1 MSLISVGEVSGRAD
15 VMGSRTVQPA
25 FIRPLR
31 RLRRTCGPAE
41 VAGNIR
47 GEHVT
52 RLTVSKAV
60 YEPSPH
66 PRKIATMADTA
77 MNSASNPATHTA
89 STDLAA
95 ELRADVRR
103 VSTLLGESLVRQ
115 HGPELLDLVE
125 QVRLLTKESKEA
137 ARGGAAATGPWSAHD
152 VVAQV
157 RELLASLPLEQATEL
172 VRAFAFYFHLVNAA
186 EQVHR
191 VRGLRTRPEKDGWLA
206 RAVSEIAAQAGAG
219 VLQDVVNDLDVR
231 PIFTAHPTEASR
243 RSVLDKIRK
252 LSDVLAEPTAEGTSA
267 RHRQDRQLSEIID
280 QMWQTDELR
289 QVRPTPVDEAR
300 NAIYYLSGILTDA
313 MPEMLT
319 DLSELLSEHGV
330 SLPPRNAP
338 IRFGSWIGGDRDG
351 NPNVTAAVTREILQ
365 IQNQHA
371 IRISIAMID
380 ELISVLSNST
390 ALAGVDQEL
399 LDSID
404 ADLKKLPGLDRRVL
418 ELNAQEPYRLKL
430 TCIKAKLI
438 NTGKRVAAGS
448 AHEPGRDY
456 TAAEGLLAELEV
468 LEVSL
473 RKHSAA
479 LAADGALARVRRAL
493 ASFGLHLATLDIR
506 EHADH
511 HHDAVGQLMDRLGG
525 PGIRYAEL
533 SRAERFEVLGSEL
546 ASRRPLSG
554 HPIKLDGVADGTYDV
569 FREIRRALRT
579 YGPDVIET
587 YIISMTRG
595 ADDVL
600 AAAVL
605 AREAGLVQIHGEA
618 PYARIG
624 FAPLLETVE
633 ELRASAEIVDL
644 LLSDPSYRDV
654 VRLRGDVQEIMLG
667 YSDSNKESGVM
678 TSQWEIHKTQRK
690 LRDVAAKH
698 GVRVRLFHGRG
709 GSVGRGGGPTY
720 AAIMAQPHGV
730 LEGEI
735 KFTEQGEVIS
745 DKYSLPELARENLE
759 LSLAAVMQG
768 SALHRSP
775 RTSEDQRERYGHV
788 METVSDAAFDRYRS
802 LIGDP
807 DLPAYFLASTPVE
820 QLGSLNIGS
829 RPSKRP
835 DSGAGLGG
843 LRAIPWVFGWTQS
856 RQIVPGWFGVGSG
869 LMAAREAGHGAE
881 LAEMMDG
888 WQFFRSVLS
897 NVEMTLAKTD
907 LDIAGYYVDTL
918 VPQEL
923 RHLFQAIRAEY
934 ELTVTEI
941 QNLTGENVLLDAQ
954 PELRRSLEVR
964 DQYLDPISYLQVEL
978 LRRIRSEGSDDSVSN
993 AEIDQRLQRAMLITV
1008 NGVAAGLRNTG

>member
-1 MSLISVGEVSGRAD
+1 
-15 VMGSRTVQPA
+15 
-25 FIRPLR
+25 
-31 RLRRTCGPAE
+31 
-41 VAGNIR
+41 
-47 GEHVT
+47 
-52 RLTVSKAV
+52 
-60 YEPSPH
+60 
-66 PRKIATMADTA
+66 MA
-77 MNSASNPATHTA
+77 HTA
-89 STDLAA
+89 TAPETDLAS

-137 ARGGAAATGPWSAHD
+137 ARGGAHATGPWSAHD

-157 RELLASLPLEQATEL
+157 RELLGSLPIEQATDL
-172 VRAFAFYFHLVNAA
+172 VRAFAFYFHLANAA

-191 VRGLRTRPEKDGWLA
+191 VRGLRTRAEKDGWLA
-206 RAVSEIAAQAGAG
+206 KTVADIAAQAGPD
-219 VLQDVVNDLDVR
+219 VLQEVVNGLDVR

-252 LSDVLAEPTAEGTSA
+252 LSDVLSQTTIEGSTA
-267 RHRQDRQLSEIID
+267 RRRQDRQLAEIID

-300 NAIYYLSGILTDA
+300 NAIYYLGGILTDA
-313 MPEMLT
+313 MPEMLSE
-319 DLSELLSEHGV
+319 LSELLGEHGV
-330 SLPPRNAP
+330 TLASKDAP

-365 IQNQHA
+365 IQNQSA
-371 IRISIAMID
+371 IRISIGMID
-380 ELISVLSNST
+380 ELISILSNST
-390 ALAGVDQEL
+390 ALAGADDSL
-399 LDSID
+399 LESID
-404 ADLKKLPGLDRRVL
+404 EDLNKLPGLDKRVL

-438 NTGKRVAAGS
+438 NTGKRVAVNS
-448 AHEPGRDY
+448 NHEHGRDY
-456 TAAEGLLAELEV
+456 SGTEELLADLHLLEL
-468 LEVSL
+468 SL
-473 RKHSAA
+473 RNHSAA
-479 LAADGALARVRRAL
+479 LAADGSLARVRRAI

-511 HHDAVGQLMDRLGG
+511 HHDAVGQLMDRIGG
-525 PGIRYAEL
+525 PGLRYAEL
-533 SRAERFEVLGSEL
+533 SRKERFEVLGSEL

-554 HPIKLDGVADGTYDV
+554 HPIKLDGAADGTYDV
-569 FREIRRALRT
+569 FREIRRALRM

-605 AREAGLVQIHGEA
+605 AREAGLVNLFGDK
-618 PYARIG
+618 PYAKLG

-633 ELRASAEIVDL
+633 ELRASAEIIDQ
-644 LLSDPSYRDV
+644 LLSDPSYREL
-654 VRLRGDVQEIMLG
+654 VRLRGDIQEVMLG

-720 AAIMAQPHGV
+720 DAILAQPNGV

-759 LSLAAVMQG
+759 LSLAAVLQG
-768 SALHRSP
+768 SALHRDP

-788 METVSDAAFDRYRS
+788 MEAISDAAFDRYRK
-802 LIGDP
+802 LIDHP
-807 DLPAYFLASTPVE
+807 DLPAYFMASTPVE

-869 LMAAREAGHGAE
+869 LKAAREAGHSAQ
-881 LAEMMDG
+881 LVEMMDH
-888 WQFFRSVLS
+888 WHFFRSVLS

-907 LDIAGYYVDTL
+907 MDIAGYYVSTL
-918 VPQEL
+918 VPEEL
-923 RHLFQAIRAEY
+923 HHLFRTIREEY
-934 ELTVTEI
+934 ELTVAEVRK
-941 QNLTGENVLLDAQ
+941 LTGENLLLDAQ
-954 PELRRSLEVR
+954 PTLKRSLEIR

-978 LRRIRSEGSDDSVSN
+978 LRRIRTESEISG
-993 AEIDQRLQRAMLITV
+993 AEIDERLQRAMLITV

>member
-1 MSLISVGEVSGRAD
+1 MHSD
-15 VMGSRTVQPA
+15 
-25 FIRPLR
+25 
-31 RLRRTCGPAE
+31 
-41 VAGNIR
+41 
-47 GEHVT
+47 
-52 RLTVSKAV
+52 
-60 YEPSPH
+60 
-66 PRKIATMADTA
+66 
-77 MNSASNPATHTA
+77 
-89 STDLAA
+89 TDLAA

-137 ARGGAAATGPWSAHD
+137 ARGGADATGPWSSYD

-157 RELLASLPLEQATEL
+157 RELLGSLPLDQATDL
-172 VRAFAFYFHLVNAA
+172 VRAFAFYFHLANAA

-191 VRGLRTRPEKDGWLA
+191 VRGLRTRQEKDGWLA
-206 RAVSEIAAQAGAG
+206 KAVEEIADQAGNS
-219 VLQDVVNDLDVR
+219 VLQEVVNELDVR

-243 RSVLDKIRK
+243 RSVLDKIRR
-252 LSDVLAEPTAEGTSA
+252 LSDILAESTQEGTSA
-267 RHRQDRQLSEIID
+267 RRRQDRNLSEVID

-300 NAIYYLSGILTDA
+300 NAIYYLTGILSDA
-313 MPEMLT
+313 MPEMLS
-319 DLSELLSEHGV
+319 DLSELLTEHGV
-330 SLPPRNAP
+330 TLPPEKAP

-351 NPNVTAAVTREILQ
+351 NPSVTAAVTREILQ

-371 IRISIAMID
+371 VRISIGLID
-380 ELISVLSNST
+380 GLISILSNST
-390 ALAGVDQEL
+390 ALAGADQEL

-404 ADLKKLPGLDRRVL
+404 VDLGNLPGIDRRVL

-438 NTGKRVAAGS
+438 NTGRRVSAGS

-456 TAAEGLLAELEV
+456 TATAELLAELGL
-468 LEVSL
+468 LERSL
-473 RKHSAA
+473 RNHHAA
-479 LAADGALARVRRAL
+479 LAADGALSRVRRAIS
-493 ASFGLHLATLDIR
+493 SFGLHLATLDIR

-525 PGIRYAEL
+525 PGVRYAEL
-533 SRAERFEVLGSEL
+533 SRAERLEVLGSEL

-605 AREAGLVQIHGEA
+605 AREAGLVNLFGEA
-618 PYARIG
+618 PYAKIG

-633 ELRASAEIVDL
+633 ELRASAEIVDR
-644 LLSDPSYRDV
+644 LLSDSSYREL

-678 TSQWEIHKTQRK
+678 TSQWEIYKTQRK

-720 AAIMAQPHGV
+720 DAIMAQPNGV

-759 LSLAAVMQG
+759 LSLAAVLQG
-768 SALHRSP
+768 SALHRAP
-775 RTSEDQRERYGHV
+775 RTSEDQRVRYGDV
-788 METVSDAAFDRYRS
+788 METVSDAAFDRYRA
-802 LIGDP
+802 LIDDP
-807 DLPAYFLASTPVE
+807 DLPAYFMASTPVE

-835 DSGAGLGG
+835 DSGAGLEG

-869 LMAAREAGHGAE
+869 LKAAREAGNSAQ
-881 LAEMMDG
+881 LKEMIEG
-888 WQFFRSVLS
+888 WHFFRSVIS

-907 LDIAGYYVDTL
+907 MDIAGYYVSTL
-918 VPQEL
+918 VPEEL
-923 RHLFQAIRAEY
+923 HHLFRAIRDEY
-934 ELTVTEI
+934 ELTVEEI
-941 QNLTGENVLLDAQ
+941 QNLTGEHVILDAQ
-954 PELRRSLEVR
+954 PTLKRSLEIR

-978 LRRIRSEGSDDSVSN
+978 LRRVRAEAGATISG
-993 AEIDQRLQRAMLITV
+993 AEIDERLQRAMLITV

>member
-1 MSLISVGEVSGRAD
+1 
-15 VMGSRTVQPA
+15 
-25 FIRPLR
+25 
-31 RLRRTCGPAE
+31 
-41 VAGNIR
+41 
-47 GEHVT
+47 
-52 RLTVSKAV
+52 
-60 YEPSPH
+60 
-66 PRKIATMADTA
+66 MADTA
-77 MNSASNPATHTA
+77 LTSG
-89 STDLAA
+89 TDLAS

-137 ARGGAAATGPWSAHD
+137 ARGGADATGPWSSYD

-157 RELLASLPLEQATEL
+157 RELLGSLPLDQATDL
-172 VRAFAFYFHLVNAA
+172 VRAFAFYFHLANAA

-191 VRGLRTRPEKDGWLA
+191 VRGLRSRQEKDGWLA
-206 RAVSEIAAQAGAG
+206 KAVAEIAEQAGSA
-219 VLQDVVNDLDVR
+219 VLQDVVNELDVR

-243 RSVLDKIRK
+243 RSVLDKIRR
-252 LSDVLAEPTAEGTSA
+252 LSDVLAESTSEGTSA
-267 RHRQDRQLSEIID
+267 RRRQDRHLAEVID

-300 NAIYYLSGILTDA
+300 NAIYYLTGILSDA
-313 MPEMLT
+313 MPEMLS
-319 DLSELLSEHGV
+319 DLSDLLTEHGV
-330 SLPPRNAP
+330 TLPATKAP

-351 NPNVTAAVTREILQ
+351 NPNVTAGVTREILQ
-365 IQNQHA
+365 IHNQHA
-371 IRISIAMID
+371 VRISIGLID
-380 ELISVLSNST
+380 GLISILSNST
-390 ALAGVDQEL
+390 ALAGADQAL

-404 ADLKKLPGLDRRVL
+404 VDLGNLPGLDRRVL

-430 TCIKAKLI
+430 TCIKAKLL
-438 NTGKRVAAGS
+438 NTGRRVTAGS

-456 TAAEGLLAELEV
+456 AATAELLAELGL
-468 LEVSL
+468 LESSL
-473 RKHSAA
+473 RNHHAG
-479 LAADGALARVRRAL
+479 LAADGALARVRRAI

-525 PGIRYAEL
+525 PGVRYAEL
-533 SRAERFEVLGSEL
+533 SRAERLEVLGSEL

-605 AREAGLVQIHGEA
+605 AREAGLVNLFGEA

-633 ELRASAEIVDL
+633 ELRASAEIVDA
-644 LLSDPSYRDV
+644 LLSDSSYREL

-720 AAIMAQPHGV
+720 DAIMAQPNGV

-759 LSLAAVMQG
+759 LSLAAVLQG
-768 SALHRSP
+768 SALHRTP

-788 METVSDAAFDRYRS
+788 METISDAAFARYRT
-802 LIGDP
+802 LIDDP
-807 DLPAYFLASTPVE
+807 DLPAYFMSSTPVE

-835 DSGAGLGG
+835 DSGAGLEG

-869 LMAAREAGHGAE
+869 LKAAREAGHSAQ
-881 LAEMMDG
+881 LVEMMEG
-888 WQFFRSVLS
+888 WHFFRSVLS

-907 LDIAGYYVDTL
+907 MDIAGYYVSTL
-918 VPQEL
+918 VPAEL
-923 RHLFQAIRAEY
+923 HHLFHTIRAEY
-934 ELTVTEI
+934 ELTVAEI
-941 QNLTGENVLLDAQ
+941 QNLTGEDLLLDAQ
-954 PELRRSLEVR
+954 PTLKRSLEIR

-978 LRRIRSEGSDDSVSN
+978 LRRVRAEAAAGEGMPN
-993 AEIDQRLQRAMLITV
+993 AEIDERLQRAMLITV

>member
-1 MSLISVGEVSGRAD
+1 
-15 VMGSRTVQPA
+15 
-25 FIRPLR
+25 
-31 RLRRTCGPAE
+31 
-41 VAGNIR
+41 
-47 GEHVT
+47 
-52 RLTVSKAV
+52 
-60 YEPSPH
+60 
-66 PRKIATMADTA
+66 MANTA
-77 MNSASNPATHTA
+77 MHSD
-89 STDLAA
+89 TDLAT

-137 ARGGAAATGPWSAHD
+137 ARGGADATGPWSSYD

-157 RELLASLPLEQATEL
+157 RELLGSLPLDQATDL
-172 VRAFAFYFHLVNAA
+172 VRAFAFYFHLANAA

-191 VRGLRTRPEKDGWLA
+191 VRGLRTRQEKDGWLA
-206 RAVSEIAAQAGAG
+206 KAVEEIADQAGNS
-219 VLQDVVNDLDVR
+219 VLQEVVDELDVR

-243 RSVLDKIRK
+243 RSVLDKIRR
-252 LSDVLAEPTAEGTSA
+252 LSDILSESTQEGTSA
-267 RHRQDRQLSEIID
+267 RRRQDRHLSEVID

-300 NAIYYLSGILTDA
+300 NAIYYLTGILSDA
-313 MPEMLT
+313 MPEMLS
-319 DLSELLSEHGV
+319 DLSELLADHGV
-330 SLPPRNAP
+330 TLPPQKAP

-371 IRISIAMID
+371 VRISIGLID
-380 ELISVLSNST
+380 GLISILSNST
-390 ALAGVDQEL
+390 ALAGADQEL

-404 ADLKKLPGLDRRVL
+404 VDLKNLPGLDRRVL

-438 NTGKRVAAGS
+438 NTGKRVAAGF

-456 TAAEGLLAELEV
+456 TATAELLAELGL
-468 LEVSL
+468 LERSL
-473 RKHSAA
+473 RNHHAA
-479 LAADGALARVRRAL
+479 LAADGALSRVRRAI

-525 PGIRYAEL
+525 PGVRYAEL
-533 SRAERFEVLGSEL
+533 SRAERLEVLGSEL

-554 HPIKLDGVADGTYDV
+554 HPIKLDGFADGTYDV

-605 AREAGLVQIHGEA
+605 AREAGLVSIFGEA
-618 PYARIG
+618 PYAKIG
-624 FAPLLETVE
+624 FAPLLETVD
-633 ELRASAEIVDL
+633 ELRASAEIVDQ
-644 LLSDPSYRDV
+644 LLSDASYREL

-678 TSQWEIHKTQRK
+678 TSQWEIYKTQRK

-720 AAIMAQPHGV
+720 DAIMAQPNGV

-759 LSLAAVMQG
+759 LSLAAVLQG
-768 SALHRSP
+768 SALHRTP
-775 RTSEDQRERYGHV
+775 RTSEDQRVRYGDV
-788 METVSDAAFDRYRS
+788 METVSDGAFARYRS
-802 LIGDP
+802 LIEDP
-807 DLPAYFLASTPVE
+807 DLPAYFMASTPVE

-835 DSGAGLGG
+835 DSGAGLEG

-869 LMAAREAGHGAE
+869 LKAAREAGNSAQ
-881 LAEMMDG
+881 LKEMIEG
-888 WQFFRSVLS
+888 WHFFRSVLS

-907 LDIAGYYVDTL
+907 MDIAGYYVSTL
-918 VPQEL
+918 VPEEL
-923 RHLFQAIRAEY
+923 HHLFRAIRAEY
-934 ELTVTEI
+934 ELTVEEI
-941 QNLTGENVLLDAQ
+941 QNLTGEHVILDAQ
-954 PELRRSLEVR
+954 PTLKRSLEIR

-978 LRRIRSEGSDDSVSN
+978 LRRVRAEAADGMTG
-993 AEIDQRLQRAMLITV
+993 AEIDERLQRAMLITV

>member
-1 MSLISVGEVSGRAD
+1 MHSD
-15 VMGSRTVQPA
+15 
-25 FIRPLR
+25 
-31 RLRRTCGPAE
+31 
-41 VAGNIR
+41 
-47 GEHVT
+47 
-52 RLTVSKAV
+52 
-60 YEPSPH
+60 
-66 PRKIATMADTA
+66 
-77 MNSASNPATHTA
+77 
-89 STDLAA
+89 TDLAA

-137 ARGGAAATGPWSAHD
+137 ARGGADATGPWSSYD

-157 RELLASLPLEQATEL
+157 RELLGSLPLDQATDL
-172 VRAFAFYFHLVNAA
+172 VRAFAFYFHLANAA

-191 VRGLRTRPEKDGWLA
+191 VRGLRTRQEKDGWLA
-206 RAVSEIAAQAGAG
+206 KAVEEIADQAGNS
-219 VLQDVVNDLDVR
+219 VLQEVVNELDVR

-243 RSVLDKIRK
+243 RSVLDKIRR
-252 LSDVLAEPTAEGTSA
+252 LSDILAESTAEGTSA
-267 RHRQDRQLSEIID
+267 RRRQDRHLSEVID

-300 NAIYYLSGILTDA
+300 NAIYYLTGILSDA
-313 MPEMLT
+313 MPEMLS
-319 DLSELLSEHGV
+319 DLSELLAEHGV
-330 SLPPRNAP
+330 TLPPQKAP

-371 IRISIAMID
+371 VRISIGLID
-380 ELISVLSNST
+380 GLISILSNST
-390 ALAGVDQEL
+390 ALAGAEQEL

-404 ADLKKLPGLDRRVL
+404 VDLGNLPGLDRRVL

-438 NTGKRVAAGS
+438 NTGRRVAAGS

-456 TAAEGLLAELEV
+456 TATAELLAELGL
-468 LEVSL
+468 LERSL
-473 RKHSAA
+473 RNHHAA
-479 LAADGALARVRRAL
+479 LAADGALSRVRRAI

-525 PGIRYAEL
+525 PGVRYAEL
-533 SRAERFEVLGSEL
+533 SRAERLEVLGSEL

-605 AREAGLVQIHGEA
+605 AREAGLVSLFDEA
-618 PYARIG
+618 PYAKIG
-624 FAPLLETVE
+624 FAPLLETVD
-633 ELRASAEIVDL
+633 ELRASAEIVDR
-644 LLSDPSYRDV
+644 LLSDSSYREL
-654 VRLRGDVQEIMLG
+654 VRLRGDVQEVMLG

-678 TSQWEIHKTQRK
+678 TSQWEIYKTQRK

-720 AAIMAQPHGV
+720 DAIMAQPNGV

-735 KFTEQGEVIS
+735 KFTEQGEVIA

-759 LSLAAVMQG
+759 LSLAAVLQG
-768 SALHRSP
+768 SALHRAP
-775 RTSEDQRERYGHV
+775 RTSEDQRVRYGHV
-788 METVSDAAFDRYRS
+788 METVSDAAFARYRT
-802 LIGDP
+802 LIEDP
-807 DLPAYFLASTPVE
+807 DLPAYFMASTPVE

-835 DSGAGLGG
+835 DSGAGLEG

-869 LMAAREAGHGAE
+869 LKAAREAGNSAQ
-881 LAEMMDG
+881 LREMIEG
-888 WQFFRSVLS
+888 WHFFRSVLS

-907 LDIAGYYVDTL
+907 MDIAGYYVSTL
-918 VPQEL
+918 VPEEL
-923 RHLFQAIRAEY
+923 HHLFRAIREEY
-934 ELTVTEI
+934 ELTVEEI
-941 QNLTGENVLLDAQ
+941 QNLTGEHVILDAQ
-954 PELRRSLEVR
+954 PTLKRSLEIR

-978 LRRIRSEGSDDSVSN
+978 LRRVRAEAAAGMSG
-993 AEIDQRLQRAMLITV
+993 AEIDERLQRAMLITV

>member
-1 MSLISVGEVSGRAD
+1 
-15 VMGSRTVQPA
+15 
-25 FIRPLR
+25 
-31 RLRRTCGPAE
+31 
-41 VAGNIR
+41 
-47 GEHVT
+47 
-52 RLTVSKAV
+52 
-60 YEPSPH
+60 
-66 PRKIATMADTA
+66 MAATA
-77 MNSASNPATHTA
+77 MNPG
-89 STDLAA
+89 TDLAS

-137 ARGGAAATGPWSAHD
+137 ARGGADATGPWSSYD

-157 RELLASLPLEQATEL
+157 RELLGSLPLEQATDL
-172 VRAFAFYFHLVNAA
+172 VRAFAFYFHLANAA

-191 VRGLRTRPEKDGWLA
+191 VRGLRSRPEKDGWLA
-206 RAVSEIAAQAGAG
+206 RAVTDIAGKAGTS
-219 VLQDVVNDLDVR
+219 VLQEVVNELDVR

-243 RSVLDKIRK
+243 RSVLDKVRR
-252 LSDVLAEPTAEGTSA
+252 LSDILAESTAEGTSG
-267 RHRQDRQLSEIID
+267 RRRQDRQLAEVID

-300 NAIYYLSGILTDA
+300 NAIYYLTGILTDA
-313 MPEMLT
+313 MPEMLS
-319 DLSELLSEHGV
+319 DLSELLAEHGV
-330 SLPPRNAP
+330 TLPAGKAP

-351 NPNVTAAVTREILQ
+351 NPNVTPAVTHDVLQ
-365 IQNQHA
+365 LQNQHA
-371 IRISIAMID
+371 VRISIGLID
-380 ELISVLSNST
+380 GLISILSNST
-390 ALAGVDQEL
+390 ALAAADQEL

-404 ADLKKLPGLDRRVL
+404 VDLANLPGLDPRVL

-430 TCIKAKLI
+430 TCIKAKLL
-438 NTGKRVAAGS
+438 NTRRRVGAGS
-448 AHEPGRDY
+448 PHEPGRDY
-456 TAAEGLLAELEV
+456 AATAELLAELGL
-468 LEVSL
+468 LERSL
-473 RKHSAA
+473 RNHHAA
-479 LAADGALARVRRAL
+479 LAADGALARVRRAV

-525 PGIRYAEL
+525 PGVRYAEL
-533 SRAERFEVLGSEL
+533 SRAERLEVLGSEL

-587 YIISMTRG
+587 YIVSMTRG

-605 AREAGLVQIHGEA
+605 AREAGLVNLFGEG

-633 ELRASAEIVDL
+633 ELRASAEIVDR
-644 LLSDPSYRDV
+644 LLSDPSYREL

-678 TSQWEIHKTQRK
+678 TSQWEIYKTQRK

-720 AAIMAQPHGV
+720 DAIMAQPNGV

-768 SALHRSP
+768 SALHRTP
-775 RTSEDQRERYGHV
+775 RTSEDQRVRYGDV
-788 METVSDAAFDRYRS
+788 METVSDAAFARYRT
-802 LIGDP
+802 LIDHP
-807 DLPAYFLASTPVE
+807 DLPAYFMASTPVE

-835 DSGAGLGG
+835 DSGSGLDG

-869 LMAAREAGHGAE
+869 LKAAREAGHSAQ
-881 LAEMMDG
+881 LVEMMDG
-888 WQFFRSVLS
+888 WHFFRSVLS

-907 LDIAGYYVDTL
+907 MDVAGYYVSTL
-918 VPQEL
+918 VPEEL
-923 RHLFQAIRAEY
+923 HHLFGTIRAEY
-934 ELTVTEI
+934 ELTVAEI
-941 QNLTGENVLLDAQ
+941 QNLTGEHLLLDAQ
-954 PELRRSLEVR
+954 PTLKRSLEIR

-978 LRRIRSEGSDDSVSN
+978 LRRIRAEAAAGISG
-993 AEIDQRLQRAMLITV
+993 AEIDERLQRAMLITV